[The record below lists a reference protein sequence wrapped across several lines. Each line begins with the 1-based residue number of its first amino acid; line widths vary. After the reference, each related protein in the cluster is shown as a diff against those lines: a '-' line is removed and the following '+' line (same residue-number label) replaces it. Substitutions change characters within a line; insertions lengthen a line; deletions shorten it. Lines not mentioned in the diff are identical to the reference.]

1 MTIRSGTTLLADAE
15 AMTQHTPADVR
26 GRIIRASILPIED
39 EETMIAR
46 LRAGAEAVERG
57 ELDAEDFAGIW
68 SQYLRELLRASSV
81 PAPADVR
88 ELAVEVIRLNTA
100 LALLK
105 TEENAAHVEAVA
117 TNAAWLEEL
126 ERIAAFATRTP
137 ALRLDA
143 ALCSEAQG
151 EEDAVRRTWEQAVQR
166 AYGCLDYCGGYR
178 GAELKAFHSGIK
190 TVIRALEAGLD
201 TVDTQTAALDRIGAA
216 RRGEGGE

>member
-1 MTIRSGTTLLADAE
+1 MDT
-15 AMTQHTPADVR
+15 TQHTPADVR

-68 SQYLRELLRASSV
+68 SQYLRELFRRASSV
-81 PAPADVR
+81 PTPADVR

-143 ALCSEAQG
+143 ALRSEAQG
-151 EEDAVRRTWEQAVQR
+151 EDRWEDVVFGPITQA
-166 AYGCLDYCGGYR
+166 YN
-178 GAELKAFHSGIK
+178 
-190 TVIRALEAGLD
+190 EAH
-201 TVDTQTAALDRIGAA
+201 AA
-216 RRGEGGE
+216 RRGEGGGKS